1 MQQAINMANA
11 DFIQRA
17 TPHLQ
22 MVSPLQ
28 QWIIEEQQ
36 AKEDPME
43 DEIEGLD
50 TKVPLNANPL
60 EEGEQAVADLEE
72 LQSASPPPRQTP
84 LRTPTRLHN
93 PPTPKKA
100 AIRRNHPPPQQKQ

>member
-50 TKVPLNANPL
+50 TKVLLNANPL
-60 EEGEQAVADLEE
+60 EEGEQAVVDLEE
-72 LQSASPPPRQTP
+72 LQTPHPTPPPNS
-84 LRTPTRLHN
+84 HK
-93 PPTPKKA
+93 PPTPQQT
-100 AIRRNHPPPQQKQ
+100 PPPSTPTSMSTHDPITQP